1 MMVLMSDEAA
11 VLEIPDDAP
20 RAVEL
25 VLAIRSGDTGTVG
38 RLLAADPALARAVI
52 GDRKGCRTLLHVVA
66 DWPGYFPK
74 GPELVHLLIGAGADP
89 SFRDP
94 ARCDETALH
103 WAASSD
109 DADVAAA
116 LIDGGADLDVPGG
129 SIGTPLANAVGYGC
143 WHVAR
148 LLVARGARIG
158 SLWEAAALGDWAAVD
173 GFLEGDPPPGSGE
186 IDAAFWQACHGGQRR
201 MAEYLL
207 AQGANINAIPDYAGQ
222 QTALGAAGSVGT
234 QRQALVDWLKER
246 GAAEG

>member
-11 VLEIPDDAP
+11 VLEIPDDDP

-25 VLAIRSGDTGTVG
+25 VLAICGGDTETV
-38 RLLAADPALARAVI
+38 RRHLAADPGLARAVI
-52 GDRKGCRTLLHVVA
+52 GDRKGCRTLLHVIA
-66 DWPGYFPK
+66 DWPGYFPS

-89 SFRDP
+89 RFRDP

-148 LLVARGARIG
+148 LLIARGARIG

-186 IDAAFWQACHGGQRR
+186 IDAPSGRPATAVSAGWPSTCWP
-201 MAEYLL
+201 
-207 AQGANINAIPDYAGQ
+207 GAPTSTRSPI
-222 QTALGAAGSVGT
+222 TRGSRPHSGPRARLT
-234 QRQALVDWLKER
+234 RSAR
-246 GAAEG
+246 SSSTG

>member
-11 VLEIPDDAP
+11 VLEIPDDDP

-25 VLAIRSGDTGTVG
+25 VLAIRGGDTETV
-38 RLLAADPALARAVI
+38 RRHLAADPGLARAVI

-66 DWPGYFPK
+66 DWPGYFPS

-89 SFRDP
+89 RFRDP

-109 DADVAAA
+109 DVDVAAA

-148 LLVARGARIG
+148 LLIAGRRI
-158 SLWEAAALGDWAAVD
+158 EAYGRRPRSGTGPRWT
-173 GFLEGDPPPGSGE
+173 GF
-186 IDAAFWQACHGGQRR
+186 RR
-201 MAEYLL
+201 V
-207 AQGANINAIPDYAGQ
+207 
-222 QTALGAAGSVGT
+222 T
-234 QRQALVDWLKER
+234 RRR
-246 GAAEG
+246 GAARSTRPSGRPATAVSAGWPSTCWPGAPTQRDPRLRGAADRTRGRGLG